1 MVHTLLICTIILI
14 SLFFYI
20 LLTVPAVNLVH
31 SLISQ
36 PYAQFICINIPHI
49 IILVSIIILSP
60 LLLKRSWLSLL
71 TDRGKFRWKTC
82 ALSMA
87 VTLAL
92 LIIFS
97 LFEGNA
103 QYEEHTVLHRIR
115 FFTAAVILIPLQCL
129 SEELL
134 TRTLIARMFCY
145 ESYDVSLLKKI
156 LVCSFS
162 GIIFAL
168 LHLGAGEFSM
178 GESSLMLLMYYF
190 ISGFSFLFIT
200 LDSGG
205 GEEALGIHIM
215 NNLFIACVV
224 NYRGSAY
231 ESAPLFMKNG
241 IPPIPLMILEMLIIT
256 ASVHFTVS
264 KSVLEEE
271 AS

>member
-1 MVHTLLICTIILI
+1 MVHTLLICAIILI

-20 LLTVPAVNLVH
+20 LLTPYAVF
-31 SLISQ
+31 LISTAVSA

-49 IILVSIIILSP
+49 IILVCIIVFSP
-60 LLLKRSWLSLL
+60 LLLKRSWISLF
-71 TDRGKFRWKTC
+71 TDRGKFRWKTF

-87 VTLAL
+87 VTLAM
-92 LIIFS
+92 LIVFS
-97 LFEGNA
+97 FFEGNA
-103 QYEEHTVLHRIR
+103 QYEEHTALMRLL

-134 TRTLIARMFCY
+134 TRTLIARIFCY
-145 ESYDVSLLKKI
+145 ETYDVPLPGKI
-156 LVCSFS
+156 LVSSFS

-168 LHLGAGEFSM
+168 LHLGGGEFSM
-178 GESSLMLLMYYF
+178 GESSLMLLLYYF

>member
-1 MVHTLLICTIILI
+1 MVHTLLICAIILI

-49 IILVSIIILSP
+49 IILVS
-60 LLLKRSWLSLL
+60 
-71 TDRGKFRWKTC
+71 C

-156 LVCSFS
+156 PVCAFS

-178 GESSLMLLMYYF
+178 GESRLMLLLYYF

-241 IPPIPLMILEMLIIT
+241 IPPILLMILEMLIIT
-256 ASVHFTVS
+256 AAVHFTVR

>member
-20 LLTVPAVNLVH
+20 LLTPYAVFFITAAVRE
-31 SLISQ
+31 

-60 LLLKRSWLSLL
+60 LLLKRSWLSLF

-103 QYEEHTVLHRIR
+103 QYEEHTMFHRIL
-115 FFTAAVILIPLQCL
+115 FFTSAVILIPLQCL

-134 TRTLIARMFCY
+134 TRTLIARIFCY
-145 ESYDVSLLKKI
+145 ESYDVSLPKKI
-156 LVCSFS
+156 LVCAFS
-162 GIIFAL
+162 SAVFAL
-168 LHLGAGEFSM
+168 LHLGGSEFSI
-178 GESSLMLLMYYF
+178 GESRLMLLLYYF

-200 LDSGG
+200 LASGG
-205 GEEALGIHIM
+205 GEEALGIHII

-241 IPPIPLMILEMLIIT
+241 ISPITLMILEMLIIT
-256 ASVHFTVS
+256 ASVHFTAS